1 MSGDQIDRLCRNWL
15 AENCGEEIASK
26 YSSQSLVIPM
36 WNPHDLGEALET
48 LRQVLCIAFGPD
60 ESFGTTDYHEARRKL
75 GLPDDGGPIPEVFIR
90 AFAGTRK
97 RM

>member
-36 WNPHDLGEALET
+36 WNDPELNEALEA
-48 LRQVLCIAFGPD
+48 LRGVLCLAFGPD
-60 ESFGTTDYHEARRKL
+60 GSFGTTDYHEARKRL
-75 GLPDDGGPIPEVFIR
+75 RLREGRVQVPEVFIK
-90 AFAGTRK
+90 AFAGT
-97 RM
+97 